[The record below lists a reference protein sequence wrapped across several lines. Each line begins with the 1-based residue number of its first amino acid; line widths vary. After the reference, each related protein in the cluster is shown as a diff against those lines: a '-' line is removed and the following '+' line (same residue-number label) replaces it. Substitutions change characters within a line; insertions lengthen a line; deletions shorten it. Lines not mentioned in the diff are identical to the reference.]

1 MITHDIDWDGIHSLM
16 NEARR
21 NKESIQLLDQWKMN
35 TGNMIPQQDL
45 AAQTV
50 RKLYQSQT

>member
-1 MITHDIDWDGIHSLM
+1 M

-35 TGNMIPQQDL
+35 TGNMIAQQDL

>member
-1 MITHDIDWDGIHSLM
+1 M